1 VTDDRDI
8 LWRGQDTDGVECC
21 ISRRQW
27 EVHVAKRP
35 EIEDAFE
42 LTTRALIAAEFVEL
56 DKHRPVDE
64 IGRRFRL
71 LRISGQDQWARYF
84 LVVSVKYVLQSDNQ
98 WIKFY
103 QSCWYERKRE
113 GL

>member
-1 VTDDRDI
+1 MADDSDI
-8 LWRGQDTDGVECC
+8 LWCGQDIDGVECC

-27 EVHVAKRP
+27 EAHVAKRP
-35 EIEDAFE
+35 EIEDAFD
-42 LTTRALIAAEFVEL
+42 LTKRALIAAEFVEP

-64 IGRRFRL
+64 ARRCFRL
-71 LRISGQDQWARYF
+71 LRISGQGRWARYF
-84 LVVSVKYVLQSDNQ
+84 LVVSVKYVQQSDSR